1 MDLAAIRTRACQ
13 TEGRHELKE
22 WVADGEAERADCF
35 SGEGFTVWDHFALH
49 NIQIASKEHE
59 ESSMVSTISA
69 QGQDCGPIA
78 YNCRGSRRR
87 MRLVRELGESEWDN
101 G

>member
-1 MDLAAIRTRACQ
+1 
-13 TEGRHELKE
+13 
-22 WVADGEAERADCF
+22 
-35 SGEGFTVWDHFALH
+35 
-49 NIQIASKEHE
+49 
-59 ESSMVSTISA
+59 MVSTFST

-78 YNCRGSRRR
+78 YNYRGERGR